1 MLIVHIGVVIQKTDK
16 ILPEARTPQHQ
27 ASDPDMSADEDA
39 DAEIPEEVKVMQEI
53 ASFDNITVW
62 GHESLP
68 SDTEDVYVKGVD
80 EWVKLAQAVSQV
92 CFQRVQY
99 HPDMAQMHSFD

>member
-1 MLIVHIGVVIQKTDK
+1 MLTVHAGVMIQKTDK
-16 ILPEARTPQHQ
+16 TLPKAPEPQPEEIDQ
-27 ASDPDMSADEDA
+27 DMSADEDA
-39 DAEIPEEVKVMQEI
+39 DVPEDVKIMQEI

-80 EWVKLAQAVSQV
+80 EWVKLAQAVSRI
-92 CFQRVQY
+92 C
-99 HPDMAQMHSFD
+99 S